1 MTDAEATLLAI
12 HLAATAGMMG
22 VIWFVQLV
30 QYPLFALVDTAGF
43 TAFEAAHQRRTSMV
57 VGPLMGVEGV
67 AALAIIIWLRD
78 TVGLAL
84 PLTGLALLAVIHAS
98 TTFVQVPAHMRLA
111 DGFDAATH
119 RRLVRSNW
127 VRTIGW
133 TTRTVLAGAMIVVA
147 AT

>member
-30 QYPLFALVDTAGF
+30 QYPLFAAVGEDGF
-43 TAFEAAHQRRTSMV
+43 AAYEAMHQRRTSMV
-57 VGPLMGVEGV
+57 VGPLMAVEGV
-67 AALAIIIWLRD
+67 AALVIIVWLRD
-78 TVGLAL
+78 LVGLTL
-84 PLTGLALLAVIHAS
+84 PLVGLVLLGVIHAS

-119 RRLVRSNW
+119 RRLVHSNW
-127 VRTIGW
+127 VRTAGW
-133 TTRTVLAGAMIVVA
+133 TLRTVLAGAMIVVA
-147 AT
+147 A